1 MVLAPRQPHAG
12 AIAVNVLRFAR
23 VLAALIVVGWPL
35 ALPAAT
41 ARFPLQKAN
50 TDINSLASLQRGAR
64 NFVNY
69 CLGCH
74 SARFMRYS
82 QLADDLALTK
92 NELRT
97 NLMFTGMRI
106 YDAMLSS
113 MPPELARD
121 WFGNEPP
128 DLSLIARSRG
138 VDYVYTYLKSF
149 YEDRSRPTGVNN
161 AVLANSVMPDVL
173 IELQGVQIPRYEELP
188 GPNGHTV
195 RYLVALE
202 PGMPGELSAAE
213 FDGFVRDTVTFLEYV
228 AEPTKSQRRSL
239 GVWVILYLLMF
250 TVFAY
255 FLKKEYWRDVK

>member
-1 MVLAPRQPHAG
+1 MRIARILTAL
-12 AIAVNVLRFAR
+12 IAVA
-23 VLAALIVVGWPL
+23 WPL
-35 ALPAAT
+35 ALSAAS
-41 ARFPLQKAN
+41 ARFPLQKAH
-50 TDINSLASLQRGAR
+50 TDVTSLASLQRGAR

-92 NELRT
+92 DELRT
-97 NLMFTGMRI
+97 NLMFTGIRI

-113 MPPELARD
+113 MPPEQARD
-121 WFGNEPP
+121 WFGNAPP

-173 IELQGVQIPRYEELP
+173 VGLQGVQIPRYEEVP
-188 GPNGHTV
+188 GPNGSAV
-195 RYLVALE
+195 RNLVALE
-202 PGMPGELSAAE
+202 AGTPGELSAE
-213 FDGFVRDTVTFLEYV
+213 EYDGFVRDTVAFLEYV
-228 AEPTKSQRRSL
+228 AEPTKAQRRSL
-239 GVWVILYLLMF
+239 GVWVLLYLLMF
-250 TVFAY
+250 TAFTY
-255 FLKKEYWRDVK
+255 FLKKEYWKDVK